1 MIRRDKILVSQL
13 TGWRRT
19 AGKTP
24 GIITQTVVRMET
36 IRIRAEGGG
45 WGEDGYTAPT
55 RIKGEAERSSL

>member
-1 MIRRDKILVSQL
+1 MLRLDKIVVSQL
-13 TGWRRT
+13 TGWRRK

-45 WGEDGYTAPT
+45 WLGCSNYNVKD
-55 RIKGEAERSSL
+55 KGKK